1 MMRQQKYTHLKINW
15 SMTSSQYKPMR
26 VRKRARDT
34 VPSCNIST
42 AYKTQYYKQKQP
54 NEDTEC
60 LKTINLVDVKH
71 YSILILD
78 KTKLTFSWITGC
90 LRLSAVG
97 CFV

>member
-1 MMRQQKYTHLKINW
+1 MKGQQKYTHLKINW

-26 VRKRARDT
+26 VRNRARDT

-42 AYKTQYYKQKQP
+42 AYKTQYYKQKQL

-60 LKTINLVDVKH
+60 LKTINLVDIKH
-71 YSILILD
+71 YSKLILD
-78 KTKLTFSWITGC
+78 KTKLTLSWITGC

-97 CFV
+97 RYV